1 MDFGGRF
8 EMTKQLQKVL
18 NVSKKT
24 HEKALKL
31 KLRRREKS
39 MDALINNAFLALKY
53 VESLKDE

>member
-1 MDFGGRF
+1 
-8 EMTKQLQKVL
+8 MTKQLQKVL